1 MHITFRNMIGIL
13 AAAICIGAILII
25 VAYALPTAR
34 IYHNVDRSSRIY
46 ELEGHAPFWAG
57 GVIHTRIDNFTDS
70 IMLMKA
76 AYPVE
81 DLIRSAFLNPSWK
94 LIDDTPDMTVHT
106 LIDVMKTERQADSEV
121 WYYPLYWHGYL
132 VILKPALLISPV
144 HDLRVLNF
152 YVQFFLMLTALF
164 LFYRR
169 FGRNLTLAFALTLL
183 TINPIT
189 AAINF
194 QISDIFCIILLS
206 TIFILKK
213 NDFLLRNENYLYFF
227 LILGIVTVYVDFL
240 TYPFAAFGISLS
252 VCVLMN
258 KKFFFTS
265 KPKKVLKKLSAYLFA
280 WGFGYGGM
288 WAGKWILATIL
299 TGENVLMSALNNA
312 IYRTSTTLSAA
323 EGNST
328 FTFFDVI
335 ARNFSA
341 LMRGPLPIILGV
353 LLIYLLYLIIRRK
366 KKFPTTTSMT
376 LTFAFIILLPFL
388 WYAVLKNHSYVHD
401 YMAYRNL
408 AVMIFGIMSFFI
420 VRRE

>member
-1 MHITFRNMIGIL
+1 
-13 AAAICIGAILII
+13 
-25 VAYALPTAR
+25 
-34 IYHNVDRSSRIY
+34 
-46 ELEGHAPFWAG
+46 
-57 GVIHTRIDNFTDS
+57 
-70 IMLMKA
+70 
-76 AYPVE
+76 
-81 DLIRSAFLNPSWK
+81 
-94 LIDDTPDMTVHT
+94 
-106 LIDVMKTERQADSEV
+106 
-121 WYYPLYWHGYL
+121 
-132 VILKPALLISPV
+132 
-144 HDLRVLNF
+144 
-152 YVQFFLMLTALF
+152 MLTALF

-206 TIFILKK
+206 TIFILKR

-240 TYPFAAFGISLS
+240 TYPFAAFGISLC

-258 KKFFFTS
+258 QKIFFTS
-265 KPKKVLKKLSAYLFA
+265 ETIKVLKKLSSYLSA

-288 WAGKWILATIL
+288 WFGKWTLATIL

>member
-1 MHITFRNMIGIL
+1 MIV
-13 AAAICIGAILII
+13 A
-25 VAYALPTAR
+25 AYALPTAR
-34 IYHNVDRSSRIY
+34 IYHNVDRSTRIY
-46 ELEGHAPFWAG
+46 ELERHAPFWAG

-94 LIDDTPDMTVHT
+94 FVDDTPDMTVNT
-106 LIDVMKTERQADSEV
+106 LIDVMKNERQADSEV

-189 AAINF
+189 AVINF

-312 IYRTSTTLSAA
+312 IYRTSTTLSAS
-323 EGNST
+323 EGDST
-328 FTFFDVI
+328 FTFIDVLS
-335 ARNFSA
+335 RNFSS

-366 KKFPTTTSMT
+366 KKFQATTSMI

-401 YMAYRNL
+401 FMAYRNL
-408 AVMIFGIMSFFI
+408 AVTIFGVMSFFL